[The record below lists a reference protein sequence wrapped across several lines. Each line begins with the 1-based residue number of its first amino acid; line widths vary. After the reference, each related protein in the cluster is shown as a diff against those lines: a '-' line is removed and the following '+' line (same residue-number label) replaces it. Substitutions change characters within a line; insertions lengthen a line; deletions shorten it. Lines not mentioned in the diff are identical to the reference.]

1 MNFEISVDDYFSIIS
16 HVVIESLKRSC
27 IDSFKGSCSSPFSV
41 IMLVIKLGGVISN
54 AGLNMCTP
62 LGTILLPA
70 IFVTSFESR
79 SSITTSSIRLLESND
94 DRGVPRKREFYAPL
108 RELQSGMC
116 QLCCIHA
123 RFVKFYL
130 RLL

>member
-1 MNFEISVDDYFSIIS
+1 MNFEISVDYYFSIISHVVIESLKRSGCLNFEISVDDYFSIIS

-27 IDSFKGSCSSPFSV
+27 IDSFKGCCSSPFSV

-79 SSITTSSIRLLESND
+79 SSITTSSIRLLRSND
-94 DRGVPRKREFYAPL
+94 DRGA
-108 RELQSGMC
+108 
-116 QLCCIHA
+116 A
-123 RFVKFYL
+123 T
-130 RLL
+130 